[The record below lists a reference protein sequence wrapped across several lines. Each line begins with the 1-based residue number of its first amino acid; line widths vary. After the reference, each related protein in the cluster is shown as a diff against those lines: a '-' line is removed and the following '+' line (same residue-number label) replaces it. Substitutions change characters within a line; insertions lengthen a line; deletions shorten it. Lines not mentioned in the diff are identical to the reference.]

1 MPNTIPQPDTSIPT
15 HPRLV
20 GDIGGTN
27 ARFGWVAAPGAA
39 IEHVGTL
46 PAADHATLA
55 DAARAYLAA
64 HGLSQPAEM
73 AFGIASP
80 ITGDDVRMTNHHWSF
95 SIAAMKAE
103 LGLQRLKVLNDFTAL
118 ALALPSLQQS
128 QSVQLGGGAARAGA
142 PIALL
147 GAGTGLGVSGL
158 LQVREGHWLPLSGEG
173 GHVTLAG
180 TNAREDAVIDRLRV
194 RFGHA
199 SAERA
204 VSGCGLV
211 NLALAVSQLDGV
223 VLDDAALTPAAV
235 TTAALAAD
243 ARRRAGQ
250 TVDAPLERVCLEALE
265 LFCAFFGTVAGN
277 LVLTL
282 GAFGGAYIGGGIVPR
297 LGDFFERSAFRARFE
312 AKGRYTALMAA
323 VPVFVIRAEVSPAL
337 EGAARAL
344 DQPD

>member
-1 MPNTIPQPDTSIPT
+1 MTDTSLF
-15 HPRLV
+15 PRLV

-27 ARFGWVAAPGAA
+27 ARFGWVVAPGAP

-46 PAADHATLA
+46 PAADHPTLA
-55 DAARAYLAA
+55 DAARAYLKERGLPAPAA
-64 HGLSQPAEM
+64 M

-80 ITGDDVRMTNHHWSF
+80 ITGDEVRMTNHHWSF
-95 SIAAMKAE
+95 SIAALKAE

-118 ALALPSLQQS
+118 ALALPSLQPGQT
-128 QSVQLGGGAARAGA
+128 VQLGGGAARAGA
-142 PIALL
+142 PLALL

-158 LQVREGHWLPLSGEG
+158 LPVREGHWLPLSGEG

-180 TNAREDAVIDRLRV
+180 TTLREEAVIGCLRE

-204 VSGCGLV
+204 VSGSGLV
-211 NLALAVSQLDGV
+211 NLALAVAHLEGV
-223 VLDDAALTPAAV
+223 VLDEATLTPAAV
-235 TTAALAAD
+235 TAAALSAD
-243 ARRRAGQ
+243 ARRQSGLA
-250 TVDAPLERVCLEALE
+250 VEAPIERIGLEALE
-265 LFCAFFGTVAGN
+265 HFCAFLGTVAGN
-277 LVLTL
+277 LVLSL
-282 GAFGGAYIGGGIVPR
+282 GAFGGAYVGGGIVPR

-312 AKGRYTALMAA
+312 AKGRYAALLAD

-337 EGAARAL
+337 DGAARAL